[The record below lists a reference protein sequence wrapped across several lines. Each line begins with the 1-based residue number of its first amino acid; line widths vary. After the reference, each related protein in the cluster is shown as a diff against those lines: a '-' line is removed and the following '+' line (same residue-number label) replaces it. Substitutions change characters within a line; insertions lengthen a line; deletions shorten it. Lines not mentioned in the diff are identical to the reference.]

1 MRSIVSYL
9 CAGVSALFIS
19 LSASAQA
26 VAPDELVKRISDEVL
41 DIVRSD
47 PNLRNGDPRTVVTRV
62 EEVVTP
68 HFNFRRMT
76 SLAVGREGWRAA
88 SPEQQQR
95 LVDGFYGLLVRIY
108 SNALT
113 QYKDQSV
120 HFRPFRMS
128 SDDTTVRVQSEI
140 RQSGAQPIAV
150 DYVLERS
157 GDSWKIFDIFV
168 AGVSL
173 VTNYR
178 GEFSE
183 QIRTGGIDGLIRS
196 LEAGTVVPNEASGQS

>member
-1 MRSIVSYL
+1 MKAVAYYL
-9 CAGVSALFIS
+9 CIA
-19 LSASAQA
+19 LSAFLMPISAQA
-26 VAPDELVKRISDEVL
+26 VEVAPDELVQRISDEVL

-76 SLAVGREGWRAA
+76 SLAVGREGWRGA

-113 QYKDQSV
+113 QYKDQTV
-120 HFRPFRMS
+120 HFKPFRMS
-128 SDDTTVRVQSEI
+128 SGDTTVRVQSEI

-157 GDSWKIFDIFV
+157 ADSWKIFDIFV

-183 QIRTGGIDGLIRS
+183 QIRTGGIEGLIRS
-196 LEAGTVVPNEASGQS
+196 LEAGTVVPDEASGRS

>member
-1 MRSIVSYL
+1 MKSVVSYL
-9 CAGVSALFIS
+9 VIGVSALFFA
-19 LSASAQA
+19 LSAQA
-26 VAPDELVKRISDEVL
+26 QALAPNELVERISDEVL

-47 PNLRNGDPRTVVTRV
+47 PNLRQGDPRSVMARV

-76 SLAVGREGWRAA
+76 SLAVGRESWRSA

-113 QYKDQSV
+113 EYKDQTV
-120 HFRPFRMS
+120 HFKPFRMS
-128 SDDTTVRVQSEI
+128 SGDTTVRVQSEI

-157 GDSWKIFDIFV
+157 GDAWKIFDIFV

-178 GEFSE
+178 GDFSE
-183 QIRTGGIDGLIRS
+183 QIRTGGIEGLIRS
-196 LEAGTVVPNEASGQS
+196 LEAGTLVPSETGRQS

>member
-1 MRSIVSYL
+1 MKSVVSYL
-9 CAGVSALFIS
+9 VIGVSALFFA
-19 LSASAQA
+19 LSAQA
-26 VAPDELVKRISDEVL
+26 QALAPNELVERISDEVL

-47 PNLRNGDPRTVVTRV
+47 PNLRQGDPRSVMARV

-76 SLAVGREGWRAA
+76 SLAVGRESWRSA

-113 QYKDQSV
+113 EYKDQTV
-120 HFRPFRMS
+120 HFKPFRMS
-128 SDDTTVRVQSEI
+128 SGDTTVRVQSEI

-157 GDSWKIFDIFV
+157 GDAWKIFDIFV

-178 GEFSE
+178 GDFSE
-183 QIRTGGIDGLIRS
+183 QIRTGGIEGLIRS
-196 LEAGTVVPNEASGQS
+196 LEAGTLVPSDTGRQS

>member
-1 MRSIVSYL
+1 MKSLLNYL
-9 CAGVSALFIS
+9 CIGVSALFLS
-19 LSASAQA
+19 LSANAQA

-47 PNLRNGDPRTVVTRV
+47 PNLRNGDPRSVVARV

-76 SLAVGREGWRAA
+76 SLAVGREGWRGA
-88 SPEQQQR
+88 SSEQQQR

-113 QYKDQSV
+113 QYKDQTV
-120 HFRPFRMS
+120 HFKPFRMS
-128 SDDTTVRVQSEI
+128 AGDTTVRVQSEI

-157 GDSWKIFDIFV
+157 ADSWKIFDIFV

-196 LEAGTVVPNEASGQS
+196 LEAGTIVPDEASQS

>member
-1 MRSIVSYL
+1 MKAVMRNVFIV
-9 CAGVSALFIS
+9 IS
-19 LSASAQA
+19 VFLTPFVAQA
-26 VAPDELVKRISDEVL
+26 TALAPDELVRQVSDQVL
-41 DIVRSD
+41 DIVRTD
-47 PNLRNGDPRTVVTRV
+47 PNLKGSDAASVVARV
-62 EEVVTP
+62 EAVVTP

-88 SPEQQQR
+88 THEQQQR

-113 QYKDQSV
+113 QYKDQTV
-120 HFRPFRMS
+120 HFKPFRMS
-128 SDDTTVRVQSEI
+128 AGDTTVRVQSEI

-150 DYVLERS
+150 DYVLERNAD
-157 GDSWKIFDIFV
+157 GWKIFDIFV

-183 QIRTGGIDGLIRS
+183 QIRVGGIEGLIQS
-196 LEAGTVVPNEASGQS
+196 LETGTLVPKEASGQT

>member
-1 MRSIVSYL
+1 MKSLLTYL
-9 CAGVSALFIS
+9 CIGVSALFLS
-19 LSASAQA
+19 LSANAQA

-47 PNLRNGDPRTVVTRV
+47 PNLRNGDPRSVVARV

-76 SLAVGREGWRAA
+76 SLAVGREGWRGA

-113 QYKDQSV
+113 QYKDQTV
-120 HFRPFRMS
+120 HFKPYRMS
-128 SDDTTVRVQSEI
+128 AGDTTVRVQSEI

-157 GDSWKIFDIFV
+157 ADSWKIFDIFV

-196 LEAGTVVPNEASGQS
+196 LEAGTIVPDEASQS

>member
-1 MRSIVSYL
+1 MKSLLTYL
-9 CAGVSALFIS
+9 CIGVSALFLS
-19 LSASAQA
+19 LSANAQA

-47 PNLRNGDPRTVVTRV
+47 PNLRNGDPRSVVARV

-76 SLAVGREGWRAA
+76 SLAVGREGWRGA

-113 QYKDQSV
+113 QYKDQTV
-120 HFRPFRMS
+120 HFKPFRMS
-128 SDDTTVRVQSEI
+128 AGDTTVRVQSEI

-157 GDSWKIFDIFV
+157 ADSWKIFDIFV

-196 LEAGTVVPNEASGQS
+196 LEAGTIVPDEASQS

>member
-1 MRSIVSYL
+1 MKKIFACFAMGL
-9 CAGVSALFIS
+9 AALLIS
-19 LSASAQA
+19 FSAQA
-26 VAPDELVKRISDEVL
+26 QAAAPDELVQQLSDEVL
-41 DIVRSD
+41 DIIRTD
-47 PNLRNGDPRTVVTRV
+47 PKLRGGDPQSVVTRV
-62 EEVVTP
+62 EAVVKP

-76 SLAVGREGWRAA
+76 SLAVGRESWRSAT
-88 SPEQQQR
+88 PDQQQR

-113 QYKDQSV
+113 QYKDQTV
-120 HFRPFRMS
+120 HFKPFRMS
-128 SDDTTVRVQSEI
+128 SGDTTVRVQSEI

-157 GDSWKIFDIFV
+157 GDGWKIFDIFV

-178 GEFSE
+178 GDFAE
-183 QIRTGGIDGLIRS
+183 QIRTGGIEGLIRS
-196 LEAGTVVPNEASGQS
+196 LEAGTVVTGEADGRS